1 MEKLEKW
8 ELDFKWLEIRHSIK
22 DAMKK
27 KKLPDLNTIL
37 LLIGVQEVGII
48 KPQFTKEEKQDLMH
62 VAVCTLM
69 SDLGYYR
76 LAGKDEEGW
85 PVWEHLKPIE
95 VGAVGEQATLLKE
108 QIIKY
113 FNNNN
118 NQQNEEI

>member
-8 ELDFKWLEIRHSIK
+8 ELDFKWLEVRHSIK

-95 VGAVGEQATLLKE
+95 VGAVGEQATLLQE

-118 NQQNEEI
+118 NQ